1 MSLST
6 TTLRRG
12 RRVAAASLVA
22 AAALSL
28 TACRHGDDKA
38 SAVPSASSGQ
48 DASGGSTAESA
59 ASGGPSA
66 GGQAGG
72 DSATGTDKGAPGR
85 GTAGGQGAATGGSAG
100 QGDAP
105 AGLKGVSGSWVGKLK
120 WLTED
125 KLSVAPDYGPEQAF
139 YIAGSTRALGAAAL
153 CEAPDGRVHT
163 DGPGYGTTACTLG
176 DLRKAA
182 RMGTVDVRVTVQ
194 GGVAA
199 KIAERYHP

>member
-1 MSLST
+1 MSLPT

-28 TACRHGDDKA
+28 TACQSGDGKA
-38 SAVPSASSGQ
+38 SGAPSASSGQ
-48 DASGGSTAESA
+48 EAPGGAAARAMSGGST
-59 ASGGPSA
+59 A

-72 DSATGTDKGAPGR
+72 DSPTGTGRSAPGGAP
-85 GTAGGQGAATGGSAG
+85 ADLS
-100 QGDAP
+100 
-105 AGLKGVSGSWVGKLK
+105 GVSGSWVGRLK

-139 YIAGSTRALGAAAL
+139 HIAGSTRALGAAAL

-163 DGPGYGTTACTLG
+163 DGPGYGTTVCTLD